1 MTVCIGS
8 LLKGVSLT
16 NPLKQKKVSFLP
28 VKPHTKGIIN
38 NINFMPWSD
47 VCFVTGGSDHAVN
60 KKMIHGTTRKCTRIC
75 ILLLSWVLL
84 DYSKKNAILSVGS
97 DKRIISFDLA
107 AGRTESKNL
116 IDYKCMSVLPNPCDF
131 NLYMVQTA

>member
-47 VCFVTGGSDHAVN
+47 VCFVTGGSDHAVILWQEKDDSWN
-60 KKMIHGTTRKCTRIC
+60 HKKVHKDLHSSAVMGVAGLQQKKC
-75 ILLLSWVLL
+75 
-84 DYSKKNAILSVGS
+84 N
-97 DKRIISFDLA
+97 IISW
-107 AGRTESKNL
+107 
-116 IDYKCMSVLPNPCDF
+116 
-131 NLYMVQTA
+131 Q